1 MEFNMD
7 YQEYIQRYL
16 DGEMPPDELKWFLS
30 ELDQNIPL
38 QQEVELHRQVMYAI
52 GEEDIMALRDQLD
65 TIYEK
70 EISTPELSKVK
81 PRRRK
86 TKQRL
91 VAVSSAVTA
100 IVIAIVFF
108 FNQPDQSA
116 INNKIFQEYY
126 KPYDVTMNYRSA
138 ETGVDM
144 ILRKAFNEYEN
155 HDYSAA
161 LVLFQEVLKKRPE
174 DNATN
179 LYTGVTQI
187 ETQQFNA
194 ANHKFKT
201 IMSHGA
207 NLYYEQAEWYSG
219 FCYLKMDSTLEAINI
234 YKNIASGNSSYKNQA
249 LNILDKLDQNKN

>member
-1 MEFNMD
+1 MEFNLD

-16 DGEMPPDELKWFLS
+16 DEEMTPDELKWFLS

-38 QQEVELHRQVMYAI
+38 QQEVELHRQVMDAI

-65 TIYEK
+65 NIYEK
-70 EISTPELSKVK
+70 ETSTLK
-81 PRRRK
+81 PPKSRPTSGRK
-86 TKQRL
+86 NKKRL
-91 VAVSSAVTA
+91 IAVSSALS
-100 IVIAIVFF
+100 VIIITIMVF
-108 FNQPDQSA
+108 FNQPDQSTV
-116 INNKIFQEYY
+116 NNKIFQEYY

-179 LYTGVTQI
+179 LYTGVSQI
-187 ETQQFNA
+187 ETQQYNA

-201 IMSHGA
+201 IMSNGA

-219 FCYLKMDSTLEAINI
+219 FCYLKMDSTLEAINV
-234 YKNIASGNSSYKNQA
+234 YKNIASG
-249 LNILDKLDQNKN
+249 